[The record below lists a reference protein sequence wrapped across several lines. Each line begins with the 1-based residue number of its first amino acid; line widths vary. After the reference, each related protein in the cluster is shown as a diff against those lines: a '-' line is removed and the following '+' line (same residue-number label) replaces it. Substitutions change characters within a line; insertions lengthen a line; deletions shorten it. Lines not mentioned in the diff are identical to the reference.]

1 MIRWGSK
8 ALRMHSSS
16 RSPLAFIS
24 FPNRQPLSA
33 NRLNQASS
41 QTQLT
46 AFAEARIT
54 EGLHQVAEAL
64 GDRHEQAVLPLLLK
78 FDRTS
83 SVEIRIVRKFL

>member
-1 MIRWGSK
+1 
-8 ALRMHSSS
+8 MHSSS

-46 AFAEARIT
+46 AFAKTRIT

-64 GDRHEQAVLPLLLK
+64 GDGHEHAVMRLLIK
-78 FDRTS
+78 FEHTS
-83 SVEIRIVRKFL
+83 SVEAGIVRKFL